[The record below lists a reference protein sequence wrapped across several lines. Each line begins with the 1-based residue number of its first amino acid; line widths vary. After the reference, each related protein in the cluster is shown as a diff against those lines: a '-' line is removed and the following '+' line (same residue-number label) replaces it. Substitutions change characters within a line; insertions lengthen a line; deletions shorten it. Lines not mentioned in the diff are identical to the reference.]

1 MNSNTIDELNQ
12 PYIGGPRT
20 EAGRET
26 SSRNATKH
34 GLCTNTVRLL
44 PTENPEDY
52 TALEATWFNAY
63 KPKDEAEIRLIK
75 QLVDADF
82 LLERANR
89 TLSEV
94 EAQIYEGGYLPLNWS
109 DNQHFKLARITRYQT
124 ARANAITKARKAV
137 EDYRKN
143 RVNEVIKAEKH
154 EAFKQ
159 KAEPEPTVAELLDDL
174 MRQKQEH
181 DRKNPPDPDRK

>member
-63 KPKDEAEIRLIK
+63 KPKDAAEIRLVK

-124 ARANAITKARKAV
+124 ARANAVAKARKAV

-143 RVNEVIKAEKH
+143 RVNEVMKSEKH
-154 EAFKQ
+154 QVFKE
-159 KAEPEPTVAELLDDL
+159 KSTPEPTVREIFDAMAREKA
-174 MRQKQEH
+174 RQDKIP
-181 DRKNPPDPDRK
+181 K